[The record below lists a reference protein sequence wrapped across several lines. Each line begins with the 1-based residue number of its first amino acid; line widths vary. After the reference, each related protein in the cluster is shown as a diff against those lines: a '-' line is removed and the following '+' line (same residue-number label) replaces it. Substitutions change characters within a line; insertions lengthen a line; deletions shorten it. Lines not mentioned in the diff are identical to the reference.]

1 MQLSNYGR
9 HCECKKFTKSLG
21 SANSK
26 ATLAKLRGIQIKRYA
41 EKIKQ

>member
-9 HCECKKFTKSLG
+9 HCECK
-21 SANSK
+21 K